1 MKTACIQ
8 MDMLFAQPEENFAKA
23 KRLIREAMASG
34 PDVVVLPETW
44 NTGFFPRED
53 LASLC
58 DRDCAQTRM
67 VFGALAKELGVNL
80 VAGSV
85 ANARGGR
92 VYNTACVFDRNG
104 DFAGTIKDVIY
115 ESGQFSPAGSGWLDS
130 VIANGAIPSSCYEA
144 ADAAL
149 AGENPIGSAMYFNT
163 GSGRGVKIG
172 AHQFY

>member
-1 MKTACIQ
+1 MKLSCVQ
-8 MDMLFAQPEENFAKA
+8 MNMAFARPEENFRRA
-23 KRLIREAMASG
+23 EALVRQAAEG
-34 PDVVVLPETW
+34 KPDVIILPETW

-104 DFAGTIKDVIY
+104 ELLCAYDKTHLFT
-115 ESGQFSPAGSGWLDS
+115 PM
-130 VIANGAIPSSCYEA
+130 
-144 ADAAL
+144 
-149 AGENPIGSAMYFNT
+149 GE
-163 GSGRGVKIG
+163 
-172 AHQFY
+172 Q